1 MPLFSVGIKAKRTDP
16 SLLRAYVVDADT
28 AVEAKK
34 AVRNHLAALGNGF
47 RGILRA
53 YPAERVPVTIAVRV
67 LVEPKTLSVPIHA
80 YRVETR
86 A

>member
-16 SLLRAYVVDADT
+16 NLQRAYVVDADT

-34 AVRNHLAALGNGF
+34 AVRNHLASLGNGY

-53 YPAERVPVTIAVRV
+53 CPAERVPVTIAVRV
-67 LVEPKTLSVPIHA
+67 TVERKTLSVPIHA
-80 YRVETR
+80 YRAESQ